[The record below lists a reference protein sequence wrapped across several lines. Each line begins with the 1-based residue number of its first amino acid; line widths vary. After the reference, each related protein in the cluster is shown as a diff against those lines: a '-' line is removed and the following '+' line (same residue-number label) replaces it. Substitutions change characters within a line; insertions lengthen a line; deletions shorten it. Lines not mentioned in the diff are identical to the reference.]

1 MQVAAHTSG
10 PDRAEVIEE
19 MKTVSTASD
28 KLLLAAKE
36 IACDLTNA
44 THRQNLSAAAKGYE
58 KRSLSL
64 FSGPNQKISKIN
76 LKLISIIFKF

>member
-58 KRSLSL
+58 TSTISIFRVQS
-64 FSGPNQKISKIN
+64 KISKDN
-76 LKLISIIFKF
+76 LKLISTSF